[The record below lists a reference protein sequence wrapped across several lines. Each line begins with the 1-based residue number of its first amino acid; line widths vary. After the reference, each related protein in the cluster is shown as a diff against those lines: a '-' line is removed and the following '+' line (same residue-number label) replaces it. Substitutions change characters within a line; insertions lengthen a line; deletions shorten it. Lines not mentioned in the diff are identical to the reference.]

1 MKNISIIIPV
11 YNVESYLEECLSSV
25 CEQGLCDIEILCIDD
40 NSTDNSL
47 VILEEYAKKDGRIR
61 VFHNS
66 LNKGLS
72 YTRNYGLKYAQG
84 NYIYFLDSD
93 DKLKPYALK
102 TLYEIAEREQTDC
115 IFFSAESFCEKNFK
129 YQHDAKIAYKERYP
143 GVWNGKE
150 LFIKIVDNNE
160 WVSPVQ
166 LQFINFEFLKR
177 NSLKCYEGILHEDV
191 LFTFQT
197 MLLAKR
203 AMCLNDVYYEYRHRE
218 NSIMSS
224 PVTKERIKGVIIAYL
239 EMQKFC
245 DKFVWNT
252 EVLKRINRRLFQIA
266 ASIKSMIKTESEF
279 NLYEICKQR
288 TVMEYQLL
296 NLIIDGERFLGS
308 ITEINE
314 SQLDKIK
321 RFNHII
327 LFGAGKIGREVL
339 RILDSNNIGILG
351 YAVSDI
357 KNHSGFVMG
366 HPVMEIGEWRQY
378 KKSALVIITV
388 SNRIANEVRN
398 ILLDEGF
405 ENILILPDN
414 NTRMD

>member
-1 MKNISIIIPV
+1 M
-11 YNVESYLEECLSSV
+11 
-25 CEQGLCDIEILCIDD
+25 
-40 NSTDNSL
+40 
-47 VILEEYAKKDGRIR
+47 
-61 VFHNS
+61 
-66 LNKGLS
+66 
-72 YTRNYGLKYAQG
+72 
-84 NYIYFLDSD
+84 
-93 DKLKPYALK
+93 
-102 TLYEIAEREQTDC
+102 
-115 IFFSAESFCEKNFK
+115 
-129 YQHDAKIAYKERYP
+129 
-143 GVWNGKE
+143 
-150 LFIKIVDNNE
+150 
-160 WVSPVQ
+160 
-166 LQFINFEFLKR
+166 
-177 NSLKCYEGILHEDV
+177 
-191 LFTFQT
+191 
-197 MLLAKR
+197 
-203 AMCLNDVYYEYRHRE
+203 
-218 NSIMSS
+218 
-224 PVTKERIKGVIIAYL
+224 
-239 EMQKFC
+239 
-245 DKFVWNT
+245 
-252 EVLKRINRRLFQIA
+252 
-266 ASIKSMIKTESEF
+266 
-279 NLYEICKQR
+279 
-288 TVMEYQLL
+288 L